1 MRFFAVASLF
11 SLGAALPATG
21 APASD
26 ANSLVAA
33 RADVS
38 AVEVR
43 APTPAQD
50 VKQAGRLA
58 ARGYLYIDETVAWP
72 ADQHVG
78 GGLDASYRVTKVASG
93 RYEFQYWV
101 SGPKN
106 GHSYEFIV
114 SSGGTELDRR
124 SKDPQ
129 NGSTAFELPQVGS
142 NFRIVINAI

>member
-11 SLGAALPATG
+11 SLAAALPTTG

-26 ANSLVAA
+26 ANTLVAA

-38 AVEVR
+38 SDA
-43 APTPAQD
+43 
-50 VKQAGRLA
+50 KQADHLA
-58 ARGYLYIDETVAWP
+58 ARGYLFIDETVTWP

-78 GGLDASYRVTKVASG
+78 GGLDASYRVTKLASG
-93 RYEFQYWV
+93 KYEFRYWV

-106 GHSYEFIV
+106 GHSFEFIV
-114 SSGGTELDRR
+114 SSGGAELDRR
-124 SKDPQ
+124 SKNPQ
-129 NGSTAFELPQVGS
+129 TGSTDFELDQVGS